1 MRQLQMIK
9 SLSYLFFFLVSIVL
23 SVLFYNSTI
32 NAKETELDSQIVST
46 GKCSYSLTLTANASK
61 EVIWQLWEDVENWKT
76 YDTVIQYSYLENEAE
91 FAVGATGYVKTK
103 GAPRTK
109 FELTEV
115 DTGNSFVEKLKLP
128 FWSSLDL
135 KRRVV
140 IVDSNTVAFTHE
152 VEFKGQFKGLMYS
165 LLAKRFKKDLKKVM
179 INMKTLAEKQ

>member
-1 MRQLQMIK
+1 MIK
-9 SLSYLFFFLVSIVL
+9 PISYFISCLVFIAGVVFL
-23 SVLFYNSTI
+23 YNSTI
-32 NAKETELDSQIVST
+32 NAKESVISADDLDSQIVST

-61 EVIWQLWEDVENWKT
+61 EVIWHLWEDVENWKT
-76 YDTVIQYSYLENEAE
+76 YDTVIQYSYLEDEAE
-91 FAVGATGYVKTK
+91 FAIGATGFVKTK

-109 FELTEV
+109 FELTEM
-115 DTGNSFVEKLKLP
+115 DKGNSFVEKLKLP
-128 FWSSLDL
+128 LWSSLDL

-179 INMKTLAEKQ
+179 INMKTLAEAH